1 MDTAARSL
9 ARRPY
14 DIKNDSGIAT
24 PGSGQSAG
32 TARSARLALDGPG
45 DSASKYLT
53 HPSSTGGSAAIR
65 LTRRCS
71 DTSCADHSRKHP
83 DGCISVDGPASE
95 PTDRGKPIRAP
106 GRPILLDRLPV
117 DSPAGGELVV
127 ETERQILR
135 PAPVPQLLSAVRERM
150 PNPVRFGLYLVLA
163 STPLLAISGEVF
175 GIVSLRAV
183 STLFLF
189 PLLGILAVVVIVKPA
204 GIDRTALA
212 GFAWGVAACAGYDLF
227 RLPNVYVFH
236 LWGDFFGR
244 IGGWATGTSSNY
256 LTGYLWRYLGDGAGI
271 GVVVF
276 LQAAV
281 IGVSSWPRRRVVGYT
296 VAFAVC
302 PVWAGLV
309 LTDWLAPAGRALFPL
324 NATTLA
330 LSLAGHLI
338 YGAILGYGLWAWQN
352 HTRRDVPRA
361 AEISSGASLPSR
373 LAETTRPTTP
383 ASLTQ

>member
-1 MDTAARSL
+1 M
-9 ARRPY
+9 
-14 DIKNDSGIAT
+14 
-24 PGSGQSAG
+24 
-32 TARSARLALDGPG
+32 
-45 DSASKYLT
+45 
-53 HPSSTGGSAAIR
+53 
-65 LTRRCS
+65 
-71 DTSCADHSRKHP
+71 
-83 DGCISVDGPASE
+83 
-95 PTDRGKPIRAP
+95 
-106 GRPILLDRLPV
+106 
-117 DSPAGGELVV
+117 V
-127 ETERQILR
+127 ETKRQTPR
-135 PAPVPQLLSAVRERM
+135 PAPVPRLLEAIRERT

-175 GIVSLRAV
+175 GVVSLRAV

-189 PLLGILAVVVIVKPA
+189 PALGILAVLVMVKA
-204 GIDRTALA
+204 ARIDRTALA

-227 RLPNVYVFH
+227 RLPTVYGFH

-256 LTGYLWRYLGDGAGI
+256 LAGYLWRYLGDGAGI

-281 IGVSSWPRRRVVGYT
+281 IGVSSWPRRRVVGFT

-309 LTDWLAPAGRALFPL
+309 LTDGLAPAGRALFPL

-338 YGAILGYGLWAWQN
+338 YGAILGYGLWAWQD
-352 HTRRDVPRA
+352 HAGRDVSRA
-361 AEISSGASLPSR
+361 AEISSGASLPDK
-373 LAETTRPTTP
+373 LAETICPTAP
-383 ASLTQ
+383 VPLTQ